1 MFLVDLFLLVK
12 VVPVFATVFSDFG
25 GDLPKPTQMLINVS
39 AAIQGLG
46 FFLIPASILDLFGA
60 YFLFRL
66 AASRSRAA
74 ILVMVGVVGALPIP
88 IIIAMFAPIFSMGTG
103 LVSG

>member
-74 ILVMVGVVGALPIP
+74 ILVMVGVAGALPIP